1 MRWLD
6 GPFLEFK
13 RYINRPC
20 RRLVKHSFQCYPMLR
35 SFYRLGSK
43 FIAKTGIPQ
52 LFHRLAYRDQLTVI
66 MYHGIIKEPLIIEDW
81 CFIDEHSFHLQIE
94 YLKRYFEIVSL
105 SEGVRRMGRGE
116 IKRPTVV
123 ITFDDGYQNNFDV
136 AFPILWEEGIPAT
149 IFLTTGLIN
158 TDDTVWYGR
167 VNLALSKTQRTHI
180 EWNGF
185 KFDLSRSDLKAKA
198 STAIQESLKKLEHP
212 KLMAAIRRMTS
223 ELGDDPDCSIA
234 MDSPFR
240 MLDKKAIGEMAASG
254 LIEFGAHTHHHSIL
268 SHLSDGEREN
278 EIRQSTDAVYELTGQ
293 PCKYFAYPNGRAED
307 YNSKTIQDLKTCGIQ
322 IAVTTIS
329 GPNDRRTPVMELRR
343 YGIGSDLPMAEFQ
356 LMVHHFV
363 NRIFG

>member
-1 MRWLD
+1 M
-6 GPFLEFK
+6 K
-13 RYINRPC
+13 REGYA
-20 RRLVKHSFQCYPMLR
+20 LA
-35 SFYRLGSK
+35 SK
-43 FIAKTGIPQ
+43 LLAKTRIPQ
-52 LFHRLAYRDQLTVI
+52 LLHSFAYQDQLTMV
-66 MYHGIIKEPLIIEDW
+66 MYHGIIKDPLVVGDW
-81 CFIDEHSFHLQIE
+81 CFVDEHSFRLQME
-94 YLKRYFEIVSL
+94 YFKRYFEIVSL

-116 IKRPTVV
+116 IKRPTAV

-136 AFPILWEEGIPAT
+136 AFPILWEERIPAT
-149 IFLTTGLIN
+149 VFLTTGLIN

-167 VNLALSKTQRTHI
+167 INLALSKTQRTHI

-185 KFDLSRSDLKAKA
+185 KFDLSRSGLKAIA
-198 STAIQESLKKLEHP
+198 SAAIQESLKKLEHP
-212 KLMAAIRRMTS
+212 KLMTAIRRIAL

-268 SHLSDGEREN
+268 SHLPDGEREN
-278 EIRQSTDAVYELTGQ
+278 EIRQSTDAVCELTGQ

-307 YNSKTIQDLKTCGIQ
+307 YDSKTIQDLKTCGVQ

-329 GPNDRRTPVMELRR
+329 GPNDRMTPVMELKR
-343 YGIGSDLPMAEFQ
+343 YGIGADVPMSEFQ

-363 NRIFG
+363 HKIFG

>member
-1 MRWLD
+1 
-6 GPFLEFK
+6 
-13 RYINRPC
+13 
-20 RRLVKHSFQCYPMLR
+20 MLR
-35 SFYRLGSK
+35 SFYRLGSNC
-43 FIAKTGIPQ
+43 IAKTGIPK

-81 CFIDEHSFHLQIE
+81 CFVDEHSFRLQME
-94 YLKRYFEIVSL
+94 YLKRCFEIVSL

-116 IKRPTVV
+116 IKGPTAV

-136 AFPILWEEGIPAT
+136 AFPILWEERIPAT
-149 IFLTTGLIN
+149 IFLTTGFIN

-167 VNLALSKTQRTHI
+167 VNLALSKTQKTHL

-198 STAIQESLKKLEHP
+198 SVAIQESLKRLEHP
-212 KLMAAIRRMTS
+212 KLMAAIRRVIL

-240 MLDKKAIGEMAASG
+240 MLDKEAIGEMAVSG

-268 SHLSDGEREN
+268 SQLSDGEREN
-278 EIRQSTDAVYELTGQ
+278 EIRQSADSVYELTGQ
-293 PCKYFAYPNGRAED
+293 PCKYFAYPNGRRGD
-307 YNSKTIQDLKTCGIQ
+307 YSEEAIGDLKTYGIQ
-322 IAVTTIS
+322 AAVTTIS
-329 GPNDRRTPVMELRR
+329 GPNDRMTPVMELRR
-343 YGIGSDLPMAEFQ
+343 YGIGADVPMAEFQ

-363 NRIFG
+363 HRIFG

>member
-1 MRWLD
+1 
-6 GPFLEFK
+6 
-13 RYINRPC
+13 
-20 RRLVKHSFQCYPMLR
+20 MLQ

-43 FIAKTGIPQ
+43 FIAQTGIAE

-81 CFIDEHSFHLQIE
+81 CFVDEHSFRLQME

-105 SEGVRRMGRGE
+105 SEAVGRMGRGE
-116 IKRPTVV
+116 IRRPTAV
-123 ITFDDGYQNNFDV
+123 ITFDDGYQNNFEV
-136 AFPILWEEGIPAT
+136 AFPILKGERIPAT

-167 VNLALSKTQRTHI
+167 INLALSKTQRKYI

-198 STAIQESLKKLEHP
+198 SAAIQESLKKLEHP
-212 KLMAAIRRMTS
+212 KLMAALRKMTS

-234 MDSPFR
+234 MGSPFR

-254 LIEFGAHTHHHSIL
+254 LIEFGAHTHRHSIL

-278 EIRQSTDAVYELTGQ
+278 EIRRSTDAVYELTGQ
-293 PCKYFAYPNGRAED
+293 RCKYFAYPNGRAED
-307 YNSKTIQDLKTCGIQ
+307 YNSETIQDLKTCGVQ
-322 IAVTTIS
+322 AAVTTIS
-329 GPNDRRTPVMELRR
+329 GPNDPMTPVMELRR
-343 YGIGSDLPMAEFQ
+343 YGIGANLPMAEFQ
-356 LMVHHFV
+356 LMVHHFIP
-363 NRIFG
+363 R